1 MSQSLILTDA
11 LFPLD
16 GGRKREGKK
25 MREKLPWGRRVFPGL
40 DPPCW
45 VCHRLQL
52 LSAIK
57 D

>member
-45 VCHRLQL
+45 VCHRLKL